1 MSWLFDS
8 VFKKEN
14 KIDFVPNL
22 FLIRS
27 VVCVRILESTLKK
40 VYHCNCISSYQ
51 PKTSLE
57 KALNSEFAGPT
68 AFGHPKGL
76 MTLFFTEMWERF
88 SYYGMRALLIIFMTK
103 TIVDGGLGFDDPT
116 AGAVYGLYTMGV
128 YLLALPGGWLA
139 DRLFGLKKSVWYGG
153 IIIALGHFML
163 AIPGIEGWISSGAEA
178 KTTLSTLDTT
188 SFFLGLLLIVLGTG
202 LLKPNISSIVGQLY
216 PAGSSKRDAGFSIF
230 YMGINIGGFIAPL
243 ACATVAEYD
252 MHLGF
257 GLAGLG
263 MIFGLIQYKLTGKA
277 LDGYGEVPVVVTPE
291 EKAAQTKLKSLT
303 SVIGLVGI
311 VVIGLL
317 FAGVVPID
325 VEAIA
330 KSSGTVIAI
339 VATGY
344 LGYVIAFGGL
354 SRGDKNKVGVIA
366 VLFFFSAMFWSGF
379 EQAGSTL
386 NLFAER
392 FMDRTVFGWEVPTG
406 YFQSINSL
414 FIIIFAPFF
423 ASLWVW
429 LGRKNLEPSSPL
441 KFTFGLAMLG
451 IGFFVMYFATKIAAS
466 GELAAPSWLIITFLF
481 HTFGELSLSP
491 VGLSLVTKLSPKGY
505 GGQMMGIWFL
515 SVALGNL
522 FAGLIAGEA
531 SGGSEEGLAAMPDQF
546 MLIVYTV
553 MGSALV
559 LFLLKPVLKKMMGE
573 VN

>member
-1 MSWLFDS
+1 VQWIF
-8 VFKKEN
+8 FRERK
-14 KIDFVPNL
+14 
-22 FLIRS
+22 
-27 VVCVRILESTLKK
+27 VVCVRFFQSTLKK
-40 VYHCNCISSYQ
+40 VYHCRGINSIK
-51 PKTSLE
+51 PKTTSLE
-57 KALNSEFAGPT
+57 KALNSEFAGST

-88 SYYGMRALLIIFMTK
+88 SYYGMRALLILFMTK
-103 TIVDGGLGFDDPT
+103 AIADGGLGFDDPT

-153 IIIALGHFML
+153 IIIALGHFMM
-163 AIPGIEGWISSGAEA
+163 AVPGIEGWVTGNIAA
-178 KTTLSTLDTT
+178 KTSLSTLDTT

-243 ACATVAEYD
+243 ACASVAEYD

-263 MIFGLIQYKLTGKA
+263 MIFGLIQYKLTGNS
-277 LDGYGEVPVVVTPE
+277 LDGYGEVPVMKTTAE
-291 EKAAQTKLKSLT
+291 QIAQKKLKSIT
-303 SVIGLVGI
+303 SGIGLVGL
-311 VVIGLL
+311 VVIGVL
-317 FAGVVPID
+317 FSGIVTID
-325 VEAIA
+325 AAAIA
-330 KSSGTVIAI
+330 KSSGLVIAL
-339 VATGY
+339 VAAGY

-354 SRGDKNKVGVIA
+354 STADKNKVGVIA
-366 VLFFFSAMFWSGF
+366 ILFFFSAMFWSGF

-392 FMDRTVFGWEVPTG
+392 FTDRTVFGWEIPTG

-423 ASLWVW
+423 AALWVW

-441 KFTFGLAMLG
+441 KFIFGLAMLG
-451 IGFFVMYFATKIAAS
+451 VGFFVMYFATKIAAS

-491 VGLSLVTKLSPKGY
+491 VGLSLVTKLAPKGY

-559 LFLLKPVLKKMMGE
+559 LLLLKPVLRKMMGE
-573 VN
+573 VH

>member
-1 MSWLFDS
+1 M
-8 VFKKEN
+8 
-14 KIDFVPNL
+14 
-22 FLIRS
+22 
-27 VVCVRILESTLKK
+27 ESTPKK
-40 VYHCNCISSYQ
+40 VYHCNGINSNQPEQTLENKLSSEI
-51 PKTSLE
+51 T
-57 KALNSEFAGPT
+57 GPT

-88 SYYGMRALLIIFMTK
+88 SYYGMRALLILFMTK
-103 TIVDGGLGFDDPT
+103 AISDGGLGFDDPT
-116 AGAVYGLYTMGV
+116 AGAIYGLYTMGV

-139 DRLFGLKKSVWYGG
+139 DRLLGLKKSVWYGG
-153 IIIALGHFML
+153 IIIALGHFMM
-163 AIPGIEGWISSGAEA
+163 AVPGIEGWLGGEIAA

-263 MIFGLIQYKLTGKA
+263 MIFGLIQYKLTGSS
-277 LDGYGEVPVVVTPE
+277 LDGYGEVPVVQTTAE
-291 EKAAQTKLKSLT
+291 QQAQKKLKTVTSL
-303 SVIGLVGI
+303 IGLVGL
-311 VVIGLL
+311 VVIGVL
-317 FAGVVPID
+317 FSGIVSID
-325 VEAIA
+325 AAAIA
-330 KSSGTVIAI
+330 KSSGLVIAL
-339 VATGY
+339 VAAGY

-354 SRGDKNKVGVIA
+354 NKADKNKVGVIA
-366 VLFFFSAMFWSGF
+366 ILFFFSAMFWSGF

-392 FMDRTVFGWEVPTG
+392 FTDRQVLGWEIPTG

-423 ASLWVW
+423 AALWVW
-429 LGRKNLEPSSPL
+429 MGRKNLEPSSPL
-441 KFTFGLAMLG
+441 KFIFGLAVLG
-451 IGFFVMYFATKIAAS
+451 VGFFVMYFATKIAAS
-466 GELAAPSWLIITFLF
+466 GELAAPSWLIITFLL

-491 VGLSLVTKLSPKGY
+491 VGLSLVTKLAPKGY

-553 MGSALV
+553 MGSAIV
-559 LFLLKPVLKKMMGE
+559 LLLLKPLLRKMMGE
-573 VN
+573 VH

>member
-1 MSWLFDS
+1 ME
-8 VFKKEN
+8 KK
-14 KIDFVPNL
+14 L
-22 FLIRS
+22 
-27 VVCVRILESTLKK
+27 STE
-40 VYHCNCISSYQ
+40 I
-51 PKTSLE
+51 E
-57 KALNSEFAGPT
+57 GPT

-88 SYYGMRALLIIFMTK
+88 SYYGMRALLILFMTK
-103 TIVDGGLGFDDPT
+103 AIVDGGLGFDDKT

-153 IIIALGHFML
+153 IIIALGHFMM
-163 AIPGIEGWISSGAEA
+163 AIPGIQGWISGTSVG
-178 KTTLSTLDTT
+178 KDTLSTLDTT
-188 SFFLGLLLIVLGTG
+188 TFFLGLILIVLGTG

-243 ACATVAEYD
+243 ACSTVAEVD

-263 MIFGLIQYKLTGKA
+263 MVFGLIQYKLTGGA
-277 LDGYGEVPVVVTPE
+277 LDGYGDAPIMKTEEEISSQKKLRTVT
-291 EKAAQTKLKSLT
+291 SI
-303 SVIGLVGI
+303 IGLVGAAI
-311 VVIGLL
+311 IAVLL
-317 FAGVVPID
+317 TGIIPID
-325 VEAIA
+325 ASGIA
-330 KSSGTVIAI
+330 SASGTVIAV
-339 VATGY
+339 VAFGY
-344 LGYVIAFGGL
+344 LGYVISFGGL
-354 SRGDKNKVGVIA
+354 DSADKNKVGVIA
-366 VLFFFSAMFWSGF
+366 ILFLFSAMFWSGF

-392 FMDRTVFGWEVPTG
+392 FTDRTILGWDIPTG

-423 ASLWVW
+423 AALWVW
-429 LGRKNLEPSSPL
+429 LGRKNLEPGSPL
-441 KFTFGLAMLG
+441 KFTFGLVLLG
-451 IGFFVMYFATKIAAS
+451 LGFFVMYFATKIAAS
-466 GELAAPSWLIITFLF
+466 GDLAAPSWLIITYLL

-491 VGLSLVTKLSPKGY
+491 VGLSLVTKLAPKGY

-531 SGGSEEGLAAMPDQF
+531 SGGTEEGLAAMPGQF
-546 MLIVYTV
+546 MMIVYTV
-553 MGSALV
+553 MGSAIV
-559 LFLLKPVLKKMMGE
+559 LFLLKPVLKKMMGN
-573 VN
+573 VQ

>member
-1 MSWLFDS
+1 ME
-8 VFKKEN
+8 K
-14 KIDFVPNL
+14 
-22 FLIRS
+22 
-27 VVCVRILESTLKK
+27 TL
-40 VYHCNCISSYQ
+40 Q
-51 PKTSLE
+51 
-57 KALNSEFAGPT
+57 SEFAGPT

-88 SYYGMRALLIIFMTK
+88 SYYGMRALLILFMTK
-103 TIVDGGLGFDDPT
+103 AIADGGLGFDDPT
-116 AGAVYGLYTMGV
+116 AGAIYGLYTMGV

-153 IIIALGHFML
+153 IIIALGHFMM
-163 AIPGIEGWISSGAEA
+163 AVPGIDGWISGSSEA
-178 KTTLSTLDTT
+178 KATLSTLDTT
-188 SFFLGLLLIVLGTG
+188 SFFMGLLLIVLGTG

-277 LDGYGEVPVVVTPE
+277 LDGYGEMPVVTTPE
-291 EKAAQTKLKSLT
+291 EKTAQTKLKSLT
-303 SVIGLVGI
+303 TVIGLVGI

-317 FAGVVPID
+317 FSGLVPID
-325 VEAIA
+325 AESIA

-339 VATGY
+339 VAVGY

-354 SRGDKNKVGVIA
+354 SKGDKNKVGVIA

-392 FMDRTVFGWEVPTG
+392 FMDRTVMGWEIPTG

-423 ASLWVW
+423 AALWVW

-441 KFTFGLAMLG
+441 KFTFGLALLG
-451 IGFFVMYFATKIAAS
+451 LGFFVMYFATKIAAS
-466 GELAAPSWLIITFLF
+466 GELAAPSWLIITYLF

-491 VGLSLVTKLSPKGY
+491 VGLSLVTKLAPKGY

-553 MGSALV
+553 IGSALV

>member
-1 MSWLFDS
+1 
-8 VFKKEN
+8 
-14 KIDFVPNL
+14 
-22 FLIRS
+22 
-27 VVCVRILESTLKK
+27 LESTLKK
-40 VYHCNCISSYQ
+40 VYHCRGINSIK
-51 PKTSLE
+51 PKTTSLE

-88 SYYGMRALLIIFMTK
+88 SYYGMRALLILFMTK
-103 TIVDGGLGFDDPT
+103 AIADGGLGFDDPT

-153 IIIALGHFML
+153 IIIALGHFMM
-163 AIPGIEGWISSGAEA
+163 AVPGIEGWVTGNTAAKIS
-178 KTTLSTLDTT
+178 LSTLDTT
-188 SFFLGLLLIVLGTG
+188 CFFLGLLLIVLGTG

-243 ACATVAEYD
+243 ACASVAEYD

-263 MIFGLIQYKLTGKA
+263 MIFGLIQYKLTGSS
-277 LDGYGEVPVVVTPE
+277 LDGYGEVPVVQTTAEQV
-291 EKAAQTKLKSLT
+291 AQKKLKSIT
-303 SVIGLVGI
+303 SGIGLVGL
-311 VVIGLL
+311 VVIGIL
-317 FAGVVPID
+317 FSGIVTID
-325 VEAIA
+325 AAAIA
-330 KSSGTVIAI
+330 KSSGVVIAL
-339 VATGY
+339 VAAGY

-354 SRGDKNKVGVIA
+354 SKADKNKVGVIA
-366 VLFFFSAMFWSGF
+366 ILFFFSAMFWSGF

-392 FMDRTVFGWEVPTG
+392 FMDRTVLGWEVPTG

-423 ASLWVW
+423 AALWVW

-441 KFTFGLAMLG
+441 KFIFGLAMLG
-451 IGFFVMYFATKIAAS
+451 VGFFVMYFATKIAAS

-491 VGLSLVTKLSPKGY
+491 VGLSLVTKLAPKGY

-553 MGSALV
+553 IGSAFV
-559 LFLLKPVLKKMMGE
+559 LLLLKPVLKKMMGE
-573 VN
+573 VH

>member
-1 MSWLFDS
+1 
-8 VFKKEN
+8 
-14 KIDFVPNL
+14 
-22 FLIRS
+22 
-27 VVCVRILESTLKK
+27 LESTLKK
-40 VYHCNCISSYQ
+40 VYHCRGINSIK
-51 PKTSLE
+51 PKTTSLE

-88 SYYGMRALLIIFMTK
+88 SYYGMRALLILFMTK
-103 TIVDGGLGFDDPT
+103 AIADGGLGFDDPT

-153 IIIALGHFML
+153 IIIALGHFMM
-163 AIPGIEGWISSGAEA
+163 AVPGIEGWVTGNTAAKIS
-178 KTTLSTLDTT
+178 LSSLDTT
-188 SFFLGLLLIVLGTG
+188 CFFLGLLLIVLGTG

-243 ACATVAEYD
+243 ACASVAEYD

-263 MIFGLIQYKLTGKA
+263 MIFGLIQYKLTGSS
-277 LDGYGEVPVVVTPE
+277 LDGYGEVPVVQTTAEQV
-291 EKAAQTKLKSLT
+291 AQKKLKSIT
-303 SVIGLVGI
+303 SVIGLVGL
-311 VVIGLL
+311 VVIGVL
-317 FAGVVPID
+317 FSGIVTID
-325 VEAIA
+325 AAAIA
-330 KSSGTVIAI
+330 KSSGVVIAL
-339 VATGY
+339 VAAGY

-354 SRGDKNKVGVIA
+354 SKADKNKVGVIA
-366 VLFFFSAMFWSGF
+366 ILFFFSAMFWSGF

-392 FMDRTVFGWEVPTG
+392 FMDRTVLGWEVPTG

-423 ASLWVW
+423 AALWVW

-441 KFTFGLAMLG
+441 KFIFGLAMLG
-451 IGFFVMYFATKIAAS
+451 VGFFVMYFATKIAAS

-491 VGLSLVTKLSPKGY
+491 VGLSLVTKLAPKGY

-559 LFLLKPVLKKMMGE
+559 LLLLKPVLKKMMGE
-573 VN
+573 VH

>member
-1 MSWLFDS
+1 
-8 VFKKEN
+8 
-14 KIDFVPNL
+14 
-22 FLIRS
+22 
-27 VVCVRILESTLKK
+27 LEHQS
-40 VYHCNCISSYQ
+40 
-51 PKTSLE
+51 
-57 KALNSEFAGPT
+57 NSAFAGPT

-88 SYYGMRALLIIFMTK
+88 SYYGMRALLILFMTK
-103 TIVDGGLGFDDPT
+103 AIADGGLGFDDPT

-153 IIIALGHFML
+153 IIIALGHFMM
-163 AIPGIEGWISSGAEA
+163 AVPGIEGWISGVSEA
-178 KTTLSTLDTT
+178 KTSLSALDTT
-188 SFFLGLLLIVLGTG
+188 SFFMGLLLIVLGTG

-263 MIFGLIQYKLTGKA
+263 MIFGLIQYKLTGSS
-277 LDGYGEVPVVVTPE
+277 LDGYGEVPVVQTTAE
-291 EKAAQTKLKSLT
+291 QQAQKKLKSVT
-303 SVIGLVGI
+303 SLIGLVGL
-311 VVIGLL
+311 VVIGVL
-317 FAGVVPID
+317 FSGIVSID
-325 VEAIA
+325 AAAIA
-330 KSSGTVIAI
+330 K
-339 VATGY
+339 
-344 LGYVIAFGGL
+344 FGGL
-354 SRGDKNKVGVIA
+354 NKADKNKVGVIA
-366 VLFFFSAMFWSGF
+366 ILFFFSAMFWSGF

-392 FMDRTVFGWEVPTG
+392 FTDRQVLGWEIPTG

-423 ASLWVW
+423 AALWVW
-429 LGRKNLEPSSPL
+429 MGRKNLEPSSPL
-441 KFTFGLAMLG
+441 KFIFGLAMLG
-451 IGFFVMYFATKIAAS
+451 VGFFVMYFATKIAAS
-466 GELAAPSWLIITFLF
+466 GELAAPSWLIITFLL

-491 VGLSLVTKLSPKGY
+491 VGLSLVTKLAPKGY

-546 MLIVYTV
+546 MMIVYTV

-559 LFLLKPVLKKMMGE
+559 LLMLKPILRKMMGE
-573 VN
+573 VH

>member
-1 MSWLFDS
+1 M
-8 VFKKEN
+8 
-14 KIDFVPNL
+14 
-22 FLIRS
+22 
-27 VVCVRILESTLKK
+27 ESTLKK
-40 VYHCNCISSYQ
+40 VYHCRGINSIK
-51 PKTSLE
+51 PKTTSLE

-88 SYYGMRALLIIFMTK
+88 SYYGMRALLILFMTK
-103 TIVDGGLGFDDPT
+103 AIADGGLGFDDPT

-153 IIIALGHFML
+153 IIIALGHFMM
-163 AIPGIEGWISSGAEA
+163 AVPGIEGWVTGNTAAKIS
-178 KTTLSTLDTT
+178 LSSLDTT
-188 SFFLGLLLIVLGTG
+188 CFFLGLLLIVLGTG

-243 ACATVAEYD
+243 ACASVAEYD

-263 MIFGLIQYKLTGKA
+263 MIFGLIQYKLTGSS
-277 LDGYGEVPVVVTPE
+277 LDGYGEVPVVQTTAEQV
-291 EKAAQTKLKSLT
+291 AQKKLKSIT
-303 SVIGLVGI
+303 SVIGLVGL
-311 VVIGLL
+311 VVIGVL
-317 FAGVVPID
+317 FSGIVTID
-325 VEAIA
+325 AAAIA
-330 KSSGTVIAI
+330 KSSGVVIAL
-339 VATGY
+339 VAAGY

-354 SRGDKNKVGVIA
+354 SKADKNKVGVIA
-366 VLFFFSAMFWSGF
+366 ILFFFSAMFWSGF

-392 FMDRTVFGWEVPTG
+392 FMDRTVLGWEVPTG

-423 ASLWVW
+423 AALWVW

-441 KFTFGLAMLG
+441 KFIFGLAMLG
-451 IGFFVMYFATKIAAS
+451 VGFFVMYFATKIAAS

-491 VGLSLVTKLSPKGY
+491 VGLSLVTKLAPKGY

-559 LFLLKPVLKKMMGE
+559 LLLLKPVLKKMMGE
-573 VN
+573 VH